1 MDEVGTE
8 SSRHSDRHWEVF
20 VIEYARSRDQPI
32 GSLLAGVFDEGT
44 IDLPF
49 AFVLARR
56 GDLTVLVD
64 TGFMREGSGAEMAV
78 RFGIADWV
86 SPVRM
91 LQLVGVEAASVTH
104 IVVSH
109 AHYDHMGAI
118 DQFPRA
124 HLFLQKRELLTWVE
138 AMALPRQFGAITAV
152 LDPEDI
158 HDALRAAEEHRL
170 TLLEG
175 DRDDLLPGLHVRCA
189 EGHTLGQQYVAL
201 ETARGRFVVSG
212 DCIYS
217 SRNLTGRGGDGIY
230 IPLGSGIGSVWEQL
244 KSMDRMNQE
253 VGGDIGRVL
262 ILHDFERWSRF
273 EVSAELGGFRVF
285 RVA

>member
-1 MDEVGTE
+1 MDEVGTGE
-8 SSRHSDRHWEVF
+8 SRHWDVF
-20 VIEYARSRDQPI
+20 VIEYARSRGQPVA
-32 GSLLAGVFDEGT
+32 SLLAGVFDEGT

-56 GDLTVLVD
+56 GELTVLVD

-91 LQLVGVEAASVTH
+91 LQHVGVEAAAVTH
-104 IVVSH
+104 VVISH

-118 DQFPRA
+118 DQFPHA

-217 SRNLTGRGGDGIY
+217 SRNLTGHGDGVY
-230 IPLGSGIGSVWEQL
+230 IPLGSGIGSVWDQL
-244 KSMDRMNQE
+244 KSMDRMNRE

-262 ILHDFERWSRF
+262 ILHDFDRWSRF
-273 EVSAELGGFRVF
+273 EVAAELDGFRVF

>member
-1 MDEVGTE
+1 MASADTQP
-8 SSRHSDRHWEVF
+8 DRHWELF
-20 VIEYARSRDQPI
+20 VIEYARSRGQPI
-32 GSLLAGVFDEGT
+32 ASLLAGVFDEGT

-49 AFVLARR
+49 AFVMARR
-56 GDLTVLVD
+56 GALIVLID
-64 TGFMREGSGAEMAV
+64 TGFMREGSGVEMAE
-78 RFGIADWV
+78 RFGIAEWI

-91 LQLVGVEAASVTH
+91 VQQLGVAASAVTH
-104 IVVSH
+104 IVISH

-124 HLFLQKRELLTWVE
+124 HLFLQKRELLSWVE
-138 AMALPRQFGAITAV
+138 AMALPRQFGALTAV
-152 LDPEDI
+152 LDPTDI
-158 HDALRAAEEHRL
+158 HAALHAAEEHRL

-189 EGHTLGQQYVAL
+189 EGHTLGQQYVVL
-201 ETARGRFVVSG
+201 ETACGKFVVSG

-217 SRNLTGRGGDGIY
+217 SRNLRGRDGDGVY
-230 IPLGSGIGSVWEQL
+230 IPLGGGIGSVWDQL
-244 KSMDRMNQE
+244 KSMDRMNEE

-262 ILHDFERWSRF
+262 ILHDFERWSRL
-273 EVSAELGGFRVF
+273 EVFAEVEGFRIF